1 MTEYGWTWVSDYPW
15 GWAPFHY
22 GRWDLDNSYG
32 WFWVPGNEWGPSWVT
47 WRSGNGY
54 YGWTPMRPGMSNN
67 PGFGNNYDDLDRWY
81 FVRERDFGRSDMHRY
96 YANRSDYHTIINNST
111 VINNTYVDRSRNST
125 YITGPSRND
134 VQRVTGRKINTV
146 SVRDNQRPGQ
156 EMTNSSMQ
164 IFRPKIQPASD
175 RNLMPVP
182 SRITNQKDIRPA
194 GERNR
199 PDQQRSA
206 SPTEN
211 INNREQK
218 QPQRQNENQ
227 RQTRPAQQTE
237 RRNQEQRRQ
246 TQQHERSNRE
256 QQVKQPNEQQ
266 PQEQQIKQQEPM
278 PTRESNERPQR
289 R

>member
-54 YGWTPMRPGMSNN
+54 YGWTPMRPGMSTN
-67 PGFGNNYDDLDRWY
+67 PSYGNNYDDLDRWY
-81 FVRERDFGRSDMHRY
+81 FVREMDLGRSDMHRY

-156 EMTNSSMQ
+156 EITNSSMQ
-164 IFRPKIQPASD
+164 IFRPKIQTASD
-175 RNLMPVP
+175 RNLQPVP

-211 INNREQK
+211 INNREK